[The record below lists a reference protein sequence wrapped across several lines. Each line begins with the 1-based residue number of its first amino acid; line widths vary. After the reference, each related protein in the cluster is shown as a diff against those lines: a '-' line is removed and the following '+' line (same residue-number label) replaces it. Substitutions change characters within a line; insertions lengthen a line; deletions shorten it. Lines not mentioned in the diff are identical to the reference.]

1 MYSPQSSAS
10 PEASDTIFQLLIS
23 PRFTDKYAA
32 VDRLNDASIKIDRPR
47 LCTSILNALKT
58 DYSVETEQSYDDKS
72 IGETRSWLLSA
83 LGRVADN
90 NNEVTDEVAKHIDP
104 ESEPYT
110 WARYWALEGLVAG
123 NNIKTL
129 EIADKASKGEQ
140 DPLTKYLAL
149 AFLAS
154 KGNRAALAE
163 IKDDFAKGQR
173 RWEILRALRIVPL
186 RFAGQTLCGI
196 VENAEYSDETYDAI
210 LALGRLTNESLQP
223 VPAAQALSSAIATM
237 RGKPWHDGM
246 RSAAIT
252 ALGNL
257 KVESSGPLLVE
268 ELTDYNPSI
277 VREAA
282 RSITRILGLPAA
294 VSRVVEAAVKSG
306 APDTVS
312 AFARALSWMDR
323 DTVVEELVDLM
334 GSGSVAQQDMARL
347 LLSELGGTA
356 AYEKLRALTAATKQY
371 REILERAEDRVQDL
385 FEQTVHEAQRGFHL
399 ATWMDLVVF
408 GLGILL
414 LVASATTALSK
425 TGDIAVWV
433 GLGGAGVLGVLYS
446 LLVSNPRRQVR
457 EAVDH
462 LMRVK
467 IIFLA
472 YLRRLHQTDQAY
484 TRLVLTGDRVTA
496 EQLKEYSDVIGT
508 IMEGTAKQLGEV
520 VPPPKANPSTATR
533 T

>member
-1 MYSPQSSAS
+1 MYSSHSSAS
-10 PEASDTIFQLLIS
+10 PEASDTIFHLLIS

-32 VDRLNDASIKIDRPR
+32 VDRLNDASIKIDRSH
-47 LCTSILNALKT
+47 LCKIILRALKE
-58 DYSVETEQSYDDKS
+58 DYSVETQEAQDDNS
-72 IGETRSWLLSA
+72 IADTRSWLLSA

-90 NNEVTDEVAKHIDP
+90 DSEATDEIARHIDP
-104 ESEPYT
+104 DTEPSY
-110 WARYWALEGLVAG
+110 WARYWALEGLIAG
-123 NNIKTL
+123 NNINTL
-129 EIADKASKGEQ
+129 EVARKVGEGQQ

-149 AFLAS
+149 AFMAS
-154 KGNRAALAE
+154 KGDRAALAE
-163 IKDDFAKGQR
+163 IKDNFKKGER
-173 RWEILRALRIVPL
+173 KWEILRALRIVPL
-186 RFAGQTLCGI
+186 KFAGPILCTI
-196 VENAEYSDETYDAI
+196 VEGAEYTDETYDAI
-210 LALGRLTNESLQP
+210 LALGRLTSESLQP
-223 VPAAQALSSAIATM
+223 VPAAQALASAITSM
-237 RGKPWHDGM
+237 RGKPWQDGM
-246 RSAAIT
+246 RSAAVT

-268 ELTDYNPSI
+268 ELTDYNPAI

-294 VSRVVEAAVKSG
+294 VNRVVEAAVKSG

-312 AFARALSWMDR
+312 ALARALSWMDR
-323 DTVVEELVDLM
+323 DAVVEELVDLM
-334 GSGSVAQQDMARL
+334 GSGSVTQQDMARL

-371 REILERAEDRVQDL
+371 REILERAEDRVQNL
-385 FEQTVHEAQRGFHL
+385 FEQTVHEAQRGFQL
-399 ATWMDLVVF
+399 ATWMDLIVF
-408 GLGILL
+408 GLGISL
-414 LVASATTALSK
+414 LVASATSALMK

-433 GLGGAGVLGVLYS
+433 GVGGAGVLGVLYS

-520 VPPPKANPSTATR
+520 VPTHTAKPST
-533 T
+533 